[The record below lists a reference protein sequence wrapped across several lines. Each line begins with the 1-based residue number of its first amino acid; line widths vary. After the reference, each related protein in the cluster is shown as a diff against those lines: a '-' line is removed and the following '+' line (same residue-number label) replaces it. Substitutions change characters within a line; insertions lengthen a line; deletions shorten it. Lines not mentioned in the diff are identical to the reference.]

1 MFYLELSHEAKKLP
15 ARNIVHDKIKVC
27 IVLKRAPKIDDKR
40 MDNIHESL
48 PFRAGVF
55 NLFELDDLLLF
66 QNLECIVF
74 VIMLWSHKVD
84 APKRTSTK
92 SSQHMKILQCER
104 LPSLF
109 DDIPSFIV
117 VLAFVQVLIHQQHG
131 CRRYRQIRAGW
142 LYGLKRRQRRWM
154 RNGKDYW
161 TRCI

>member
-40 MDNIHESL
+40 MDNIHESF

-74 VIMLWSHKVD
+74 VIML
-84 APKRTSTK
+84 
-92 SSQHMKILQCER
+92 
-104 LPSLF
+104 
-109 DDIPSFIV
+109 
-117 VLAFVQVLIHQQHG
+117 
-131 CRRYRQIRAGW
+131 
-142 LYGLKRRQRRWM
+142 
-154 RNGKDYW
+154 
-161 TRCI
+161 